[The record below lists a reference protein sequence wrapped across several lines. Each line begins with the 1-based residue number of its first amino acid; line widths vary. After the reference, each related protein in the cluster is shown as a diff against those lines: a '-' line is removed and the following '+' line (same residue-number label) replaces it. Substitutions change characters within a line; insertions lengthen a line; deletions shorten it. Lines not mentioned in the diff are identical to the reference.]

1 MKFISFEDPE
11 STILSLSALSGL
23 TCGPLNLI
31 APNEAHDMFYESTV
45 PKNPSCS
52 RWFGHAV
59 TSACIM
65 TASHNTEDHTVCAK
79 RDTLKTLSVVHGSV
93 AGLMGYDLY
102 KRRDQEASCHWHI
115 CCMQDL
121 ATACLVRGFAKDKE
135 EKEDVAERR
144 SKHKE

>member
-52 RWFGHAV
+52 RWYVAKN
-59 TSACIM
+59 A
-65 TASHNTEDHTVCAK
+65 ASYIEYT
-79 RDTLKTLSVVHGSV
+79 R
-93 AGLMGYDLY
+93 Y
-102 KRRDQEASCHWHI
+102 
-115 CCMQDL
+115 
-121 ATACLVRGFAKDKE
+121 
-135 EKEDVAERR
+135 
-144 SKHKE
+144 